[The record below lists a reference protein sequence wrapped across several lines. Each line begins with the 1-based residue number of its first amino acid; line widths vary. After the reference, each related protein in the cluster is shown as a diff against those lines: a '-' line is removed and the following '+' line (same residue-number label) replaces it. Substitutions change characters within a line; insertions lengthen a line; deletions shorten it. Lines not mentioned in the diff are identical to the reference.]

1 MLRDLLLFEI
11 FIIIIFVKLVL
22 CRAHAIIPDAVAII
36 LRRIDG
42 LELKIRRKRCQSTK
56 ITLLDILGAN
66 FCGHSTY
73 LPAV

>member
-1 MLRDLLLFEI
+1 MRF

-36 LRRIDG
+36 LLRIDG
-42 LELKIRRKRCQSTK
+42 LELKIRRKMVAKSTK

-66 FCGHSTY
+66 FCGHSAY

>member
-1 MLRDLLLFEI
+1 MLL
-11 FIIIIFVKLVL
+11 
-22 CRAHAIIPDAVAII
+22 
-36 LRRIDG
+36 RIDG
-42 LELKIRRKRCQSTK
+42 LELKIRRKMVAKSTK